1 MLESFL
7 AKLGAST
14 RITVGVAISPIAG
27 IEMIEVDRLTGTIKK
42 YSCRPLEYDFSNR
55 EIMDFGQFGT
65 ALEELFEELH
75 IPKKSN
81 ILMSIPNVHF
91 GLINLPLLLTDDSV
105 TNAIVSEVEQSYIFK
120 RKEPVVSWSE
130 VYSNI
135 DTENR
140 TLVYTAIQKN
150 ILESIQEV
158 FSEIGCTL
166 VGLENSYNSLLRTL
180 YYTDLAKEQ
189 MSDDITWNLMIIGQ
203 NSYSILSMSGKKV
216 LDYYEEPLP
225 LKSFVDDE
233 IYNAITTSAQMT
245 LTGLSANYLYIVS
258 ETDLVSAEVLSLK
271 ISSDCPVRFL
281 ECNKY
286 VQNEI
291 LPTSLDILPKLSM
304 KITPEAVGTVV
315 SPFCDFPLKLNLAQE
330 RESGAMGASGD
341 EVAVPK
347 INIGGLEVEL
357 TSSFVKR
364 VALIFVAIVLVP
376 LLILYFGL
384 AKFLIPKEQ
393 AKLNNINNDIS
404 SVNSQLSM
412 YSTNTQDNT
421 FNLNSSMSKIG
432 TQNKLQVIYYMSLGL
447 GVPNKL
453 WITYYMSNGDGKVD
467 IKGKS
472 SNVESIYV
480 FYKNIKQLVN
490 DSDVKLYKLEIAS
503 DSFADVV
510 QSVSSPRYYQFEIT
524 NMTEAEL
531 NPPAA
536 DDKSKNASAD
546 KKDANSQNQPAAKP
560 ASTGFQFGTQP
571 STPAGNNAAPSANK
585 LPSAPPSP
593 PSQPNNNPPSTQT
606 GGDKLPKN
614 LQKIEKF

>member
-14 RITVGVAISPIAG
+14 RITVGVAVSPIAG
-27 IEMIEVDRLTGTIKK
+27 VEMIEIDRLTGTIKK
-42 YSCRPLEYDFSNR
+42 YSCRPLDYDFSNR
-55 EIMDFGQFGT
+55 EISNFRQFT
-65 ALEELFEELH
+65 DALEELFEELH

-91 GLINLPLLLTDDSV
+91 GLINLPLLLTDESV

-140 TLVYTAIQKN
+140 TLVYTAVQKSV
-150 ILESIQEV
+150 LESIQEA

-166 VGLENSYNSLLRTL
+166 VGLENSYDSLLRAL
-180 YYTDLAKEQ
+180 YYTGLAQEQ
-189 MSDDITWNLMIIGQ
+189 MKDDITWNLMIVGQ
-203 NSYSILSMSGKKV
+203 NSYSILSMSGTKV

-233 IYNAITTSAQMT
+233 IYNAITTSAQIT
-245 LTGLSANYLYIVS
+245 LTGLTANYLFIVS

-271 ISSDCPVRFL
+271 ISVESTVRFL

-286 VQNEI
+286 VQNEM

-304 KITPEAVGTVV
+304 KITPEAVGTTVA
-315 SPFCDFPLKLNLAQE
+315 PFCDFPLKLNMAQE
-330 RESGAMGASGD
+330 REAGSMGSTGD
-341 EVAVPK
+341 EAAVPK

-357 TSSFVKR
+357 TSSFVRR
-364 VALIFVAIVLVP
+364 VALIFVGIVLVP
-376 LLILYFGL
+376 LLILYFSL
-384 AKFLIPKEQ
+384 AQFLIPKEQ
-393 AKLNNINNDIS
+393 AKLNSINSDIS
-404 SVNSQLSM
+404 NVKSQLSV
-412 YSTNTQDNT
+412 YSTNSQDNT
-421 FNLNSSMSKIG
+421 FNLNSTMSKIG
-432 TQNKLQVIYYMSLGL
+432 KQNKSQIIYYMSLGL

-453 WITYYMSNGDGKVD
+453 WITYYMSNGEGKID

-503 DSFADVV
+503 DSFSDVV
-510 QSVSSPRYYQFEIT
+510 QSVSSPRNYQFEIT

-536 DDKSKNASAD
+536 DSKTKTDAGN
-546 KKDANSQNQPAAKP
+546 KQDANPQAQNATKPAA
-560 ASTGFQFGTQP
+560 TGFQFNQP
-571 STPAGNNAAPSANK
+571 PSGNKAAPDANK
-585 LPSAPPSP
+585 LPSVPQASPPPAQGTPP
-593 PSQPNNNPPSTQT
+593 PSQPGN
-606 GGDKLPKN
+606 DKLPKN